1 MEGVLTG
8 DRKGGGNVTRDAEIG
23 VIWLQVKKY
32 LEPPE
37 VRRGKERILS
47 KIPWREHDSRF

>member
-37 VRRGKERILS
+37 ARRGKERILS
-47 KIPWREHDSRF
+47 KIPWREHDSSF

>member
-1 MEGVLTG
+1 MEGVLIG

-23 VIWLQVKKY
+23 VMWSQVKKY

-37 VRRGKERILS
+37 ARRGKERILS
-47 KIPWREHDSRF
+47 KIPWREQGSRF

>member
-1 MEGVLTG
+1 MKME
-8 DRKGGGNVTRDAEIG
+8 AEIG
-23 VIWLQVKKY
+23 LWLPWTKEF

-37 VRRGKERILS
+37 ARRGKERILS